1 MERQLVA
8 ARYVQYGSKTGGP
21 GVKTSQSV
29 HSAGRRHVPQTLLIA
44 SALLIGAVLSLNL
57 HAGMAHAASLGQSV
71 CVNPGGTGGCY
82 ATIQA
87 AVNAASP
94 GATVSVAAGTY
105 AEDVQIQ
112 KPLRLQGAGAAT
124 TTIDATGLDH
134 GIVVQGV
141 SGGEIAGFTVENANL
156 AGIQL
161 TNVAW
166 LLVDHNTVQG
176 NDRNLVPAG
185 FDSTCA
191 GAAPFEQE
199 DCGEGVYL
207 QGVSFS
213 TFAHNLVQNNAGGFL
228 VTDET
233 GPTHDNMITNNTVRN
248 NVYDCGITLPSH
260 PTITFGPSGPVFG
273 PGYGVYSNT
282 VSHNV
287 STGNGTHGG
296 GAGAGIFDPTPG
308 TAAYNNTIVGNVLT
322 NNGMGGV
329 ALHSHAP
336 GQNLNGNTIVGNII
350 SGNGPDEDAG
360 TPGSVGIVIFA
371 DASAGAAPIQGT
383 TVVHNTISNEAVGV
397 FVGRNDT
404 SVLLR
409 ANDLGGTTVGVDNAG
424 TGTADAK
431 ANYWGCTGGPGA
443 TGCSAVEG
451 TVLFTP
457 WLKYA
462 PGN

>member
-1 MERQLVA
+1 MQIWRHSDLQRRRRFPRAALVA
-8 ARYVQYGSKTGGP
+8 
-21 GVKTSQSV
+21 SV
-29 HSAGRRHVPQTLLIA
+29 
-44 SALLIGAVLSLNL
+44 LLIG
-57 HAGMAHAASLGQSV
+57 GMLPLGGLGHVAQAQGQQL
-71 CVNPGGTGGCY
+71 CVAPGGANGCY

-87 AVNAASP
+87 AVDAASS
-94 GATVSVAAGTY
+94 GDTISVAAGTY
-105 AEDVQIQ
+105 TENVQIQ
-112 KPLRLQGAGAAT
+112 KSLTLQGAGAAT

-134 GIVVQGV
+134 GLVVQGV
-141 SGGEIAGFTVENANL
+141 TGAVISGFTVQNANL
-156 AGIQL
+156 AGVQL
-161 TNVAW
+161 TNVSQ
-166 LLVDHNTVQG
+166 LLFENNTVQH
-176 NDRNLVPAG
+176 NDLNLVPAG
-185 FDSTCA
+185 MNSTCA

-207 QGVSFS
+207 QGVAYS

-233 GPTHDNMITNNTVRN
+233 GPTHDNLITDNLVQN

-260 PTITFGPSGPVFG
+260 PSGFGPNGPL
-273 PGYGVYSNT
+273 PGYGVYNNT

-287 STGNGTHGG
+287 ATGNGTNGG
-296 GAGAGIFDPTPG
+296 GAGTGVFAPTPG

-336 GQNLNGNTIVGNII
+336 DQNLNGNTIVGNTI

-360 TPGSVGIVIFA
+360 TPGTAGIIVFA
-371 DASAGAAPIQGT
+371 DAAGGASPILGT
-383 TVVHNTISNEAVGV
+383 TIVHNNISNEAVGV
-397 FVGRNDT
+397 FVGTNET
-404 SVLLR
+404 SVLMR

-431 ANYWGCTGGPGA
+431 ANYWGCPGGPGA
-443 TGCSAVEG
+443 AGCATTEG

-457 WLKYA
+457 WLKHA
-462 PGN
+462 PGPNDH